1 MRHAVQSTSKHV
13 QHNET
18 HRKDVKRKKEGEHL
32 ASTTRGGE
40 IKKKRDASELP
51 STNKQTNHHQPTQLT
66 LITQSKGLN
75 SVGSE

>member
-40 IKKKRDASELP
+40 IKKKKKEIQVS
-51 STNKQTNHHQPTQLT
+51 SHQQTNKQTTINQR
-66 LITQSKGLN
+66 N
-75 SVGSE
+75 SLSLPSPKD